1 VLDVV
6 TAWADEQTINGDQP
20 VEAVTQEI
28 VDKLRASTSGRPMG
42 A

>member
-6 TAWADEQTINGDQP
+6 ADWADELTINGDQP

-28 VDKLRASTSGRPMG
+28 VDKLG